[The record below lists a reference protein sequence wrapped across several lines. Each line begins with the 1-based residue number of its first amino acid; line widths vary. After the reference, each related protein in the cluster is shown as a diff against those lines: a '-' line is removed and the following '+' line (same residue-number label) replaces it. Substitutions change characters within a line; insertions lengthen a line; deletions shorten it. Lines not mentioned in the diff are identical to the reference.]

1 MSKQIV
7 HYDATKPAFIKIRQ
21 RATVTPIDHPDTV
34 LVSNTMPCTTSPV
47 QLIVYDSK
55 GEIVC
60 FETMNSIYKA
70 VYPLATDVLNKMKE
84 VVCI

>member
-1 MSKQIV
+1 MTKQTV
-7 HYDATKPAFIKIRQ
+7 HYDASKPAFIKMRQ
-21 RATVTPIDHPDTV
+21 RATVTPIDHPDTE
-34 LVSNTMPCTTSPV
+34 LVSNNMPCYTSPV

-60 FETMNSIYKA
+60 FETENSVYKA
-70 VYPLATDVLNKMKE
+70 VYPLATDVLNKIKE